1 VRADK
6 KWLNQY
12 EKRTGLKPERGFAT
26 ARGDES
32 RGFVPPKSSK
42 YRSKPMIVDGV
53 RFASQKEGHR
63 YRELRELA
71 RLGRIANLELQPR
84 YRLAVGGNHVCDY
97 VADFRYFALGKMV
110 VEDVKGFKTQLYKLK
125 KRLMKA
131 ILGIDIF
138 ET

>member
-1 VRADK
+1 MRADK
-6 KWLNQY
+6 KWLDQY
-12 EKRTGLKPERGFAT
+12 EKRTGLKPERGFAV

-32 RGFVPPKSSK
+32 RGFIAPKPAK
-42 YRSKPMIVDGV
+42 YRAKPMQIDGL
-53 RFASQKEGHR
+53 RFPSQKEGKR
-63 YRELRELA
+63 YLELRELA
-71 RLGRIANLELQPR
+71 RLGKIQNLELQPR

-97 VADFRYFALGKMV
+97 VADFRYFAEGKMV
-110 VEDVKGFKTQLYKLK
+110 VEDVKGFKTRVYKLK